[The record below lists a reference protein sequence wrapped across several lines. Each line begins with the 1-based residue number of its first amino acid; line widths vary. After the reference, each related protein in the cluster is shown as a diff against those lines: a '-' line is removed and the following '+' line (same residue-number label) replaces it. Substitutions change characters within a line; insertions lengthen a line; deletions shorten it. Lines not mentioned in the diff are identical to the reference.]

1 MDWSAVIG
9 AGAVIPLLA
18 AGVRLALPTAIA
30 AVGETV
36 TERSGVLNLGVEGM
50 LTAGAL
56 GAFLGEWYGN
66 SAWVGMGAAVAAA
79 TGLGALHAV
88 LTINLKLDQIVT
100 GIMLV
105 LLGVSISDF
114 IYDSVFGDASSPPR
128 IEGFNPVD
136 IPGLSRIPA
145 LGVVVFQQP
154 VVVYVALAGCGAAWW
169 ILHRTALG
177 LSIRAAGEDPGSVAA
192 AGRSVASVRWSAV
205 LIGAAMSGLGGAVL
219 VLGQLRL
226 YSFGFVAGRGW
237 IAIAMVILS
246 RWTIPGALAG
256 AFVFGVADSFQLR
269 IQAASGGLNSNV
281 PVEFFQML
289 PYAITLVVLLAASMR
304 GRRSAAPAALGV
316 PT

>member
-1 MDWSAVIG
+1 MDWSAVVG
-9 AGAVIPLLA
+9 AGAIIPLLG

-50 LTAGAL
+50 LTVGAL

-66 SAWVGMGAAVAAA
+66 SAWVGMMTAVVAAM
-79 TGLGALHAV
+79 GLGALHAA

-105 LLGVSISDF
+105 LLGVSCSDF
-114 IYDSVFGDASSPPR
+114 VYDSIFGDAESPPR
-128 IEGFNPVD
+128 IDGFEPVD
-136 IPGLSRIPA
+136 IPGLSSVPA
-145 LGVVVFQQP
+145 VGVILFQQP
-154 VVVYVALAGCGAAWW
+154 TVVYVALATCVGAWW
-169 ILHRTALG
+169 VLHRSAIG
-177 LSIRAAGEDPGSVAA
+177 LTIRAAGEDPETVAA
-192 AGRSVASVRWSAV
+192 AGKSVAQVRWVAV
-205 LIGAAMSGLGGAVL
+205 LTGAGLAGLGGAVL
-219 VLGQLRL
+219 VLGQLQL
-226 YSFGFVAGRGW
+226 YSFGLIAGRGW

-269 IQAASGGLNSNV
+269 VQAASGGLDSNV

-289 PYAITLVVLLAASMR
+289 PYVTTLLVLVVASIR

-316 PT
+316 PL